1 MNEFWKS
8 HDTQGVNPN
17 TNLNEGGWGSMNS
30 MDTTTEAS
38 SSPSVPL
45 YKRRAGG
52 LGGELGGVHVLHHDG
67 QDEDDDRFLSNLL
80 EPQPW

>member
-8 HDTQGVNPN
+8 HATQGVNPN

-30 MDTTTEAS
+30 MDATS
-38 SSPSVPL
+38 NSSPSVPL
-45 YKRRAGG
+45 YKRRAGQG
-52 LGGELGGVHVLHHDG
+52 LGGEVGGVHVLHHDD
-67 QDEDDDRFLSNLL
+67 QDVDDDGFLSNLL